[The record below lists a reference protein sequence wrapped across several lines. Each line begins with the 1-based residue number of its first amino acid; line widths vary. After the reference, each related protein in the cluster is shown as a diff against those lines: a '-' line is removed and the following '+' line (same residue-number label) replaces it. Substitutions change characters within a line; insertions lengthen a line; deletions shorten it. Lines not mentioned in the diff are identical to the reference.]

1 MSTLVSDAPRLSVGL
16 RLRVRASRVA
26 IATLRWAAILVP
38 VFLLAT
44 FITFLLGVIS
54 GIDPV
59 YVRLGENPTQAQA
72 DELTRMLRLD
82 DPFLIQYW
90 RWLSGTFQ
98 GDFGHSWVSLTPVG
112 DVILRRAAISLS
124 IAVLALVIGVVGG
137 ALLGILAVKFH
148 QTWVDRSITFFTT
161 VMAVMPA
168 FIMGIALILIFCVWF
183 PLLPSAG
190 YIEPREGVGLWL
202 SHAILPAIALSLDM
216 IADVARQLRTSIL
229 GTRNEN
235 YLLGA
240 QLNGYSGT
248 RLLWG
253 YSIRNS
259 AGPALTLV
267 GLKLPSLLGG
277 AVITESIFGIAGMG
291 KYAAESALSGDV
303 PAVQGVLVISI
314 AAVVFFNFLV
324 NSVLNVLTPSGQRG
338 A

>member
-1 MSTLVSDAPRLSVGL
+1 M
-16 RLRVRASRVA
+16 
-26 IATLRWAAILVP
+26 RWAAILIP

-59 YVRLGENPTQAQA
+59 YVRMGDNPDAKLAATLKSQLGL
-72 DELTRMLRLD
+72 DE
-82 DPFLIQYW
+82 PFIVQYW
-90 RWLSGTFQ
+90 DWLSGTVR
-98 GDFGHSWVSLTPVG
+98 GDFGRSWVSLTPLG
-112 DVILRRAAISLS
+112 DNIILRATISLS
-124 IAVLALVIGVVGG
+124 IAALALVIGVVVGTV
-137 ALLGILAVKFH
+137 LGLLAVKFH

-161 VMAVMPA
+161 IMTVLPA
-168 FIMGIALILIFCVWF
+168 FIMGIALILVFCVWL
-183 PLLPSAG
+183 PWLPSAG
-190 YIEPREGVGLWL
+190 YVQLEDGFWPWL
-202 SHAILPAIALSLDM
+202 SHALLPAIALSLDLM
-216 IADVARQLRTSIL
+216 ADVARQLRTSIL
-229 GTRNEN
+229 GTRGEN

-259 AGPALTLV
+259 VGPALTLV
-267 GLKLPSLLGG
+267 GLKLPSLIGG

-314 AAVVFFNFLV
+314 ASVVLFNFLV
-324 NSVLNVLTPSGQRG
+324 NAILNFLTPASQRG